1 MATEQEQAAR
11 MTEEAAK
18 SRKFPEPTPG
28 GPVGEIPLSKQDLPH
43 HFGADPTVPDDRHPD
58 EEESDETS

>member
-1 MATEQEQAAR
+1 